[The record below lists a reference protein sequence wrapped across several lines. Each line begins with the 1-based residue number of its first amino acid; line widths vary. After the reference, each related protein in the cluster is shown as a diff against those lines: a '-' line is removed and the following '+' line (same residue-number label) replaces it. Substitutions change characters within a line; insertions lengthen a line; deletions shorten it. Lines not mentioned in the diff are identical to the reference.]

1 MKAFETNLLAFLR
14 DPKQFVIP
22 IYQRKYSWT
31 IGECRQLLSDI
42 MRVGKDNDINAHFI
56 GSIVYI
62 QEGIYNVSAIPMPLV
77 IDGQQRL
84 TTISILIAA
93 FCDHIRE
100 KGKVEGI
107 DEEKLRSYYLLN
119 DKEDGDLFYK
129 LLLTKSDKETY
140 YKIVNSKDCSEED
153 SHRIIDNYKF
163 FREQIEKNSLQDI
176 HNGFSKLIIIDVSLD
191 KDRDNPQLIFE
202 SLNST
207 GLELTQADLIRN
219 YILMDQEKKNQEVL
233 YEDYW
238 FPMEKSFGHA
248 EYTDL
253 FDRFMRDYLTIK
265 TGKIPNIRDVYT
277 EFKAYAK
284 KLTDINELVKNIYEY
299 SKYFVCLAL
308 EQEKDSEI
316 KSIFSN
322 INTLKVDVSYPF
334 ILKVYDDYSQD
345 IITRD
350 EFVEILKHIE
360 SYVFRRAICGI
371 PTNSL
376 NKTFANLYKEIN
388 HDNYLQ
394 SFKAVLLLKDSYRR
408 FPRDEEFKEQL
419 LIKDVYNYRG
429 RNYLLRKLENHN
441 RKELVNIESYT
452 IEHIMPQNENLSN
465 EWISMLG
472 DGWEEI
478 REKYLHSLGN
488 LTITGYN
495 SELSDK
501 PFIKKRNM
509 EGGFADSPI
518 RLNSYLAKLEIWN
531 ETEIVN
537 RAKSLSE
544 LSVQIWEYPELD
556 QETLNKYKSLEK
568 SKPDK
573 IYFMKDHIH
582 LADDSNMRPLYD
594 ELRKRI
600 LNLDSSVKEEIL
612 KLYIAYK
619 TTTNFVD
626 IVPQKSKLRLSLN
639 LKYDEIN
646 DPQNI
651 CKDVT
656 DKGRWGNG
664 DVEVGISSFEQID
677 YALFLIKQA
686 FEKLSEE

>member
-42 MRVGKDNDINAHFI
+42 MRAGKDNDINAHFI

-93 FCDHIRE
+93 FCDHIRK

-119 DKEDGDLFYK
+119 DKEDDDLFYK

-140 YKIVNSKDCSEED
+140 FKIVNGKDCSDED

-277 EFKAYAK
+277 EFKTYAK
-284 KLTDINELVKNIYEY
+284 KITDINELVKNIYQY

-334 ILKVYDDYSQD
+334 LLKVYDDFSQD
-345 IITRD
+345 TITR
-350 EFVEILKHIE
+350 EGFVEILKHIE

-388 HDNYLQ
+388 QDNYLE

-472 DGWEEI
+472 DGWEDI
-478 REKYLHSLGN
+478 KEKYLHTLGN

-537 RAKSLSE
+537 RAKALSE
-544 LSVQIWEYPELD
+544 LSVQIWKYPELD
-556 QETLNKYKSLEK
+556 QETLNKYKNLEK

-573 IYFMKDHIH
+573 SYFIEDHIH

-664 DVEVGISSFEQID
+664 DVEVGISSFEHID

>member
-322 INTLKVDVSYPF
+322 INTLKVMYL
-334 ILKVYDDYSQD
+334 ILLYLKFMM
-345 IITRD
+345 II
-350 EFVEILKHIE
+350 
-360 SYVFRRAICGI
+360 
-371 PTNSL
+371 
-376 NKTFANLYKEIN
+376 
-388 HDNYLQ
+388 
-394 SFKAVLLLKDSYRR
+394 
-408 FPRDEEFKEQL
+408 
-419 LIKDVYNYRG
+419 
-429 RNYLLRKLENHN
+429 RK
-441 RKELVNIESYT
+441 I
-452 IEHIMPQNENLSN
+452 
-465 EWISMLG
+465 
-472 DGWEEI
+472 
-478 REKYLHSLGN
+478 
-488 LTITGYN
+488 
-495 SELSDK
+495 
-501 PFIKKRNM
+501 
-509 EGGFADSPI
+509 
-518 RLNSYLAKLEIWN
+518 
-531 ETEIVN
+531 
-537 RAKSLSE
+537 
-544 LSVQIWEYPELD
+544 
-556 QETLNKYKSLEK
+556 
-568 SKPDK
+568 
-573 IYFMKDHIH
+573 
-582 LADDSNMRPLYD
+582 
-594 ELRKRI
+594 
-600 LNLDSSVKEEIL
+600 
-612 KLYIAYK
+612 
-619 TTTNFVD
+619 
-626 IVPQKSKLRLSLN
+626 
-639 LKYDEIN
+639 
-646 DPQNI
+646 
-651 CKDVT
+651 
-656 DKGRWGNG
+656 
-664 DVEVGISSFEQID
+664 
-677 YALFLIKQA
+677 
-686 FEKLSEE
+686 